1 MRPAYT
7 TEYGAATADAGTV
20 VDVVVAPERRLPERP
35 PGGAQGAARS
45 RKQRLEQI
53 IRQGGDGGFQCLSMD
68 VWGTVRQWNIVD
80 ATPVD
85 AADLGLRIGGRKRII
100 ESKVVRVEAF
110 SPKPLMALTNRA
122 AAAAAAAAA
131 DPGEAGA
138 PAGAHSP
145 KLSQIAQARR
155 LRCIQGSSE
164 EFLVG
169 TDDGRCLRGSRFGKR
184 PLCPR
189 RFEREDSPGQALGAA
204 VTGLDFSDAAPGL
217 FAVGYD
223 DGAVAVFRKRSTL
236 PLRAWEGF
244 ATGGILEVKWCP
256 SQPHVV
262 LALDGASRAPPR
274 RPRGAS
280 APCAGA
286 AAPGEVRP
294 LGRRLRGAPGGDGCG
309 RRGGGG
315 GRPGR
320 ALPRPGRLCGRRALP
335 PPAPPRGCR
344 GARGRRARRPPRPRL
359 ARRRGERRGR
369 GGWPAPARIEKL
381 REEK

>member
-20 VDVVVAPERRLPERP
+20 VDVVVAPERRSPERP

-100 ESKVVRVEAF
+100 ESNVVRVEAF

-236 PLRAWEGF
+236 PLWTWEGF

-262 LALDGASRAPPR
+262 LALDGASCVHLLDVHEDHPLRAPGR
-274 RPRGAS
+274 RRQERFARSDGACVEHLEVTAAAAEEEAGGALAAHCLALGDS
-280 APCAGA
+280 AGA
-286 AAPGEVRP
+286 VRCFLLRPPAAAAGPAAAE
-294 LGRRLRGAPGGDGCG
+294 LAAL
-309 RRGGGG
+309 
-315 GRPGR
+315 R
-320 ALPRPGRLCGRRALP
+320 ALA
-335 PPAPPRGCR
+335 
-344 GARGRRARRPPRPRL
+344 
-359 ARRRGERRGR
+359 
-369 GGWPAPARIEKL
+369 
-381 REEK
+381 